1 MAATYT
7 VKAGDTLNG
16 IASQYG
22 FSNYKTAGI
31 TGYGANADKIAV
43 GTVLTIGGAK
53 PASTSPTPPAGGS
66 TGGTTTDAHSLI
78 NGTQT
83 DDQKNASTKDDP
95 GVSSGSSSLVDAYA
109 AIAKAITPKTK
120 APDAPSLTDTY
131 KKLRGDYGV
140 DDLETSLTDLNA
152 QKQAIKDQFQVQYDA
167 ETGKP
172 VAMNVIEGRVSE
184 EEKAANQ
191 RVAAIDAQ
199 ISTVNSQL
207 TTKYNVISSLMT
219 YTQQDYT
226 NAKGQYDT
234 ELSQNL
240 QMINLA
246 KGIKDDA
253 KSDEEAAKDDARAN
267 LQIIYNNIAAKG
279 GGATVT
285 DPTTKNTITKLE
297 LQAGLPTGFYSTIAA
312 DNPGGQILST
322 TTRDSGGIKYADVI
336 VKNQDG
342 SLSTKT
348 VKLGAADAS
357 STSTK
362 LTDGEKKSAGYAAIN
377 QLLTK
382 KDSSG
387 MPYTDGDGY
396 FTAQGFKNLMSAA
409 IEDGITRSDFIGQY
423 ADRISPSGAKSYGL
437 TVKEQTDLGI

>member
-16 IASQYG
+16 IAAQYG

-31 TGYGANADKIAV
+31 TGYGSNADKIAV

-53 PASTSPTPPAGGS
+53 PATTSPVSPAGSTAGS
-66 TGGTTTDAHSLI
+66 TPDASSLI
-78 NGTQT
+78 NGGQQQDQQT
-83 DDQKNASTKDDP
+83 KQNSDSPTS
-95 GVSSGSSSLVDAYA
+95 SSGASSLVDAYA
-109 AIAKAITPKTK
+109 AIAKAIAPKTK
-120 APDAPSLTDTY
+120 APDAPSLTSTY
-131 KKLRGDYGV
+131 KDLRTQYGV
-140 DDLETSLTDLNA
+140 DDLETQLTDLNA
-152 QKQAIKDQFQVQYDA
+152 QKQAIKDQFQVQYDS

-226 NAKGQYDT
+226 NAKNQYDT

-246 KGIKDDA
+246 KGIADTA

-279 GGATVT
+279 GASAAGI
-285 DPTTKNTITKLE
+285 DDTTKTTITKLE
-297 LQAGLPTGFYSTIAA
+297 LQAGLPTGFYQTIAA

-336 VKNQDG
+336 VKNADG

-348 VKLGAADAS
+348 VKLGAADS
-357 STSTK
+357 SSSSSN
-362 LTDGEKKSAGYAAIN
+362 LTDSEKKAAGYAAIN
-377 QLLTK
+377 QLMGK

-387 MPYTDGDGY
+387 MPYTDANGY
-396 FTAQGFKNLMSAA
+396 FTAQGFKNLVSAA
-409 IEDGITRSDFIGQY
+409 IEDGITRSDFISQY
-423 ADRISPSGAKSYGL
+423 ADRLAPDGAKAYGL